1 MQWTVSSLYAGMTLK
16 ISEERIKRSLW
27 AGLGFGGAQCSLF
40 CTYALLF
47 WYGSTNHCTHNQSL
61 NQLAVTIKQLD
72 TYYIDDLSVCHYY
85 Y

>member
-1 MQWTVSSLYAGMTLK
+1 MTLK

-47 WYGSTNHCTHNQSL
+47 WYGSTLVANNDITFEQMMTAILTLMLGALGKLPS
-61 NQLAVTIKQLD
+61 
-72 TYYIDDLSVCHYY
+72 
-85 Y
+85 